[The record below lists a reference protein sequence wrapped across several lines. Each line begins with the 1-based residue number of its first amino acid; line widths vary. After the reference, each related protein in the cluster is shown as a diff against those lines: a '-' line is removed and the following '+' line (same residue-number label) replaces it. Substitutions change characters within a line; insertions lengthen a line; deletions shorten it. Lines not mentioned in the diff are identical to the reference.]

1 MIKQKKQIIYKAN
14 RIGIIELIFL
24 IVILIIFLLPAAQQ
38 MVKFYLFLAMGIFFV
53 GAYTVIT
60 GEQYG
65 VKMFIGASG
74 IAILFYILGDA
85 KNIIEIIS
93 KLYYYFITCFPA
105 LLLFWFLPRSNEKQR
120 KIIMIFA
127 TGVYLFVLGN
137 TYKELLINENATR
150 LLAETLKSNADNV
163 GTYDFV
169 YASGAL
175 IPFLGICFSEIQKK
189 WKKVI
194 VLMALV
200 LELYFLLIAQYTI
213 ALMAAIISLV
223 MVSVMKEKRAL
234 FKFFYV
240 CMLIFAFCL
249 LSPVLVYIASK
260 VPSEQMAIRLL
271 EVADFM
277 GSGNADGYNLSGR
290 MNLYGQAL
298 QAFLTHPLTGN
309 RVLDFDSHSTI
320 LAVMARLGIWGM
332 SIYVWMLY
340 KMKKKTELV
349 LGIKKDKWRFTP
361 IFAYLMIMAL
371 TNPIHS
377 ALITNAMVWFVIPLG
392 ISMIRGEKA
401 NDSMEN

>member
-1 MIKQKKQIIYKAN
+1 MINQNKQIIYKTN
-14 RIGIIELIFL
+14 RIGIIDLIFL
-24 IVILIIFLLPAAQQ
+24 TVILLIFLLPAAQQ

-53 GAYTVIT
+53 GAYTIIT
-60 GEQYG
+60 GDQYG
-65 VKMFIGASG
+65 IKIFIGASC
-74 IAILFYILGDA
+74 IAILFYLLGDA

-105 LLLFWFLPRSNEKQR
+105 ILLFWFLKRSNEKQR
-120 KIIMIFA
+120 KIIMIFSI
-127 TGVYLFVLGN
+127 VIYLFVLIN
-137 TYKELLINENATR
+137 TYQELLINENATR
-150 LLAETLKSNADNV
+150 SLGETLENNADNI

-175 IPFLGICFSEIQKK
+175 VPFLGICFSEMQKK
-189 WKKVI
+189 WKKVL
-194 VLMALV
+194 VLIAVV

-223 MVSVMKEKRAL
+223 MVFAMKEKRTH

-240 CMLIFAFCL
+240 CSLIVALFL
-249 LSPVLVYIASK
+249 LSPILEYIASK

-271 EVADFM
+271 EVADFF

-298 QAFLTHPLTGN
+298 QAFFAHPLTGN
-309 RVLDFDSHSTI
+309 RVLNFDSHSTI
-320 LAVMARLGIWGM
+320 LAVMARLGIFGM
-332 SIYVWMLY
+332 AIYVLMLY
-340 KMKKKTELV
+340 KMKKKTEV
-349 LGIKKDKWRFTP
+349 ALGIKKDKWRFTP
-361 IFAYLMIMAL
+361 IFVYLMIMAL

-392 ISMIRGEKA
+392 ISMIKG
-401 NDSMEN
+401 D

>member
-1 MIKQKKQIIYKAN
+1 MINQNKQILYKTN
-14 RIGIIELIFL
+14 RICIIELIFL
-24 IVILIIFLLPAAQQ
+24 IVILLIFLLPAAQQ
-38 MVKFYLFLAMGIFFV
+38 MVKFYLFLAMEIFFV

-65 VKMFIGASG
+65 IKMFIGAFS
-74 IAILFYILGDA
+74 IAIFFYFFGDA

-120 KIIMIFA
+120 KIIMIFV
-127 TGVYLFVLGN
+127 TLIYLFVLGN

-150 LLAETLKSNADNV
+150 LLGETLESNADNV

-175 IPFLGICFSEIQKK
+175 IPFLGICFSEIRTR
-189 WKKVI
+189 WKKV
-194 VLMALV
+194 LV
-200 LELYFLLIAQYTI
+200 LVTIVFELYFLLIAQYTI

-223 MVSVMKEKRAL
+223 MVAVMKEKRTH

-240 CMLIFAFCL
+240 CILIVTFLL
-249 LSPVLVYIASK
+249 LSPILVYIASK

-271 EVADFM
+271 EVADFL

-298 QAFLTHPLTGN
+298 QAFFAHPLTGN
-309 RVLDFDSHSTI
+309 RVLDFDSHSTV
-320 LAVMARLGIWGM
+320 LAVMARLGIWGI

-340 KMKKKTELV
+340 KMKKKTEIA
-349 LGIKKDKWRFTP
+349 LGIKKDKWKFTP
-361 IFAYLMIMAL
+361 IFVYLMIMAL

-377 ALITNAMVWFVIPLG
+377 ALITSAIVWFVIPLG
-392 ISMIRGEKA
+392 ISMIKGE
-401 NDSMEN
+401 